1 MLSCEG
7 GHEWTALVTTHP
19 WGCPRG
25 RHAPVVD
32 EVPAVLVKFNL
43 IGQLRGLLVHNVLNP
58 LKGGLKVRVR
68 GLSHSQL
75 VLHT

>member
-1 MLSCEG
+1 M
-7 GHEWTALVTTHP
+7 
-19 WGCPRG
+19 
-25 RHAPVVD
+25 VD

-68 GLSHSQL
+68 GLPYSQL

>member
-1 MLSCEG
+1 M
-7 GHEWTALVTTHP
+7 
-19 WGCPRG
+19 
-25 RHAPVVD
+25 VD